1 MDAASTVSTGQGEGI
16 RIADSAAPGGHRFYS
31 FRDFQDASATG
42 YCGLRNQGATCYL
55 NSMLQALYLTHSF
68 RRAVYR
74 WRHDPNIHPP
84 VPQCPAAQ
92 LQRLFARMQLSDR
105 AAVSTM
111 PLTKSFGW
119 NDREVFAQQDVQE
132 MMSILLTNMEES
144 GLSEC
149 IRDDFTGRFVSY
161 IDFIGTPHAR
171 EREELFRD
179 VQLTIKGT
187 KSIEEALQNFVKPE
201 VMDGDNMI
209 E

>member
-1 MDAASTVSTGQGEGI
+1 
-16 RIADSAAPGGHRFYS
+16 
-31 FRDFQDASATG
+31 
-42 YCGLRNQGATCYL
+42 
-55 NSMLQALYLTHSF
+55 
-68 RRAVYR
+68 
-74 WRHDPNIHPP
+74 
-84 VPQCPAAQ
+84 
-92 LQRLFARMQLSDR
+92 
-105 AAVSTM
+105 
-111 PLTKSFGW
+111 
-119 NDREVFAQQDVQE
+119 

-209 E
+209 ECEALGGKAAAHKGLRFAKMPPVLTLQLKRFDMDWQRMCQVKLADSVDISMELDPVSLGLLPGCSNGNGVGKEEKQPVTAHRFMTFMQS

>member
-1 MDAASTVSTGQGEGI
+1 MTA
-16 RIADSAAPGGHRFYS
+16 
-31 FRDFQDASATG
+31 
-42 YCGLRNQGATCYL
+42 
-55 NSMLQALYLTHSF
+55 M
-68 RRAVYR
+68 
-74 WRHDPNIHPP
+74 
-84 VPQCPAAQ
+84 
-92 LQRLFARMQLSDR
+92 
-105 AAVSTM
+105 
-111 PLTKSFGW
+111 
-119 NDREVFAQQDVQE
+119 FAQQDVQE

-209 E
+209 ECEALGGKAAAHKGLALRTSSAHPTAEAF